1 MDLGLAG
8 TEKPIKGNPGVGD
21 SGRPSA
27 LRRRLLFRVIVA
39 AAAAVLCTLGLS
51 VVAGQAA
58 RAADAPTV
66 TSISPSRGIDTGGT
80 LVTITG
86 TGFTDATE
94 VDFGPSSQNFTV
106 VSDTE
111 ITATTTS
118 NADGTVDVTVV
129 TPDGTSAVTPADQ
142 FTFVPGTEIT
152 GISPATGP
160 VGGGNTITITG
171 SGFTGTTAV
180 VFEQFVGFTS
190 HTQAASFTVDSD
202 TQITATVPPAPGG
215 VSGNATINLLT
226 PLGNDPTSPLTFYDY
241 VGPAVT
247 SVSNAFGLVTG
258 GTTVSIKGTGFTSG
272 ATVQFGS
279 TPATSVTVL
288 SSTSLKVVTPPGSPG
303 LVDVTVTTPDG
314 TSPVVNGDRFTYVA
328 LPTVTGVSPAAGP
341 TAGGNTVTI
350 TGTGFQNIFGFPG
363 VSVVD
368 FGSVP
373 APSFTVDSDTQLTA
387 TVPPGSAGTVDVTA
401 LTWLGATTAIS
412 AADQYTYLPVPTV
425 TGVSPGS
432 GQSVGG
438 NTVTVTGT
446 GFTDAT
452 AVDFGQNAATN
463 VTVNSDGSVTA
474 TVPAGAVGID
484 DVTVTT
490 PGGTSA
496 ISAGDQY
503 VYHPTCTTTITGAN
517 SGNITVSSGLTCL
530 VDATQAGQVTVEAGA
545 ELSVTDSTVSGSVT
559 ATDPAGITYCGSTEA
574 GNLTV
579 TGATGPVVLSGA
591 LPDGTACAADTISGA
606 VAITGASA
614 PVTVTGLKQR
624 GTLTLENDTAGVD
637 LDGGH
642 LNGSAYVSDNTAT
655 APAAITVSGVAVT
668 GSLYCTGNSPAPTDA
683 GTLNTVSAATVSD
696 QCTDLEEQQG

>member
-1 MDLGLAG
+1 M
-8 TEKPIKGNPGVGD
+8 
-21 SGRPSA
+21 
-27 LRRRLLFRVIVA
+27 FRVIVA
-39 AAAAVLCTLGLS
+39 ATAAVLCTLGLS
-51 VVAGQAA
+51 VVASQAA
-58 RAADAPTV
+58 RAAAAPTV
-66 TSISPSRGIDTGGT
+66 TSVSPNEGVAEGGIQ
-80 LVTITG
+80 VTITG
-86 TGFTDATE
+86 SGFTGATA
-94 VDFGPSSQNFTV
+94 VVFGSTDEAFTV

-111 ITATTTS
+111 IKAVES
-118 NADGTVDVTVV
+118 AQPVGTVVDVTVV
-129 TPDGTSAVTPADQ
+129 TPEGTSAVTPADQ
-142 FTFVPGTEIT
+142 FTFVPGTEVT
-152 GISPATGP
+152 GVSPASGP
-160 VGGGNTITITG
+160 IGGGNTITLTG
-171 SGFTGTTAV
+171 TGFTGTTFV
-180 VFEQFVGFTS
+180 VFQQFVNGTS
-190 HTQAASFTVDSD
+190 HTQAATFTVDSD
-202 TQITATVPPAPGG
+202 TQITATVPPAPGNA
-215 VSGNATINLLT
+215 SGMALINLIT
-226 PLGNDPTSPLTFYDY
+226 PIGNDPTSPLTFYSY
-241 VGPAVT
+241 VGPTVT
-247 SVSNAFGLVTG
+247 SVSPPFGLVTG
-258 GTTVSIKGTGFTSG
+258 GTTISVKGTGFTSG
-272 ATVQFGS
+272 TTVQFGS

-303 LVDVTVTTPDG
+303 LVDVTVTNPDG
-314 TSPVVNGDRFTYVA
+314 TTSPVVNGDRFTYVA

-350 TGTGFQNIFGFPG
+350 TGTGFQNVFGFPG
-363 VSVVD
+363 VSTVD

-373 APSFTVDSDTQLTA
+373 ATSFTVDSDTQLTA
-387 TVPPGSAGTVDVTA
+387 TIPPGAAGTVDVTL
-401 LTWLGATTAIS
+401 LTWLGAITATS
-412 AADQYTYLPVPTV
+412 AADQYTYLPVPAV
-425 TGVSPGS
+425 TGVSPAS

-452 AVDFGQNAATN
+452 AVDFDQNAATN
-463 VTVNSDGSVTA
+463 VTVNSDSSITA

-496 ISAGDQY
+496 ISAADQY

-517 SGNITVSSGLTCL
+517 SGDITVSSGLTCL

-545 ELSVTDSTVSGSVT
+545 ALSVTGSIVSGSVT

-574 GNLTV
+574 GNVTV

-606 VAITGASA
+606 VSITGASA

-637 LDGGH
+637 LNGGQ

-668 GSLYCTGNSPAPTDA
+668 GSLYCTGNNPAPTDA
-683 GTLNTVSAATVSD
+683 GTLNTVSAVTASD
-696 QCTDLEEQQG
+696 QCTDLEQQG

>member
-8 TEKPIKGNPGVGD
+8 TEKPIKGNPGVGH

-39 AAAAVLCTLGLS
+39 ATAAVLCTLGLS
-51 VVAGQAA
+51 AVAGQAA
-58 RAADAPTV
+58 RAAAAPTV
-66 TSISPSRGIDTGGT
+66 TSVSPSEGVATGGT

-86 TGFTDATE
+86 SGFTGATE
-94 VDFGPSSQNFTV
+94 VVFGSTDEAFTV

-111 ITATTTS
+111 ITAVES
-118 NADGTVDVTVV
+118 AQPVGTVVDVTVV

-160 VGGGNTITITG
+160 IAGGNTITITG
-171 SGFTGTTAV
+171 TGFTGTTVV
-180 VFEQFVGFTS
+180 VFQQFVGFHS
-190 HTQAASFTVDSD
+190 HTRAASFTVDSD

-215 VSGNATINLLT
+215 VSGNAMINLLT

-247 SVSNAFGLVTG
+247 SVSNAFGLVAG

-288 SSTSLKVVTPPGSPG
+288 SSTSLSVVTPPGSPG

-363 VSVVD
+363 VTKVD

-387 TVPPGSAGTVDVTA
+387 TVPPGSAGTVDVTV
-401 LTWLGATTAIS
+401 LTWLGATTATS
-412 AADQYTYLPVPTV
+412 AADQYTYQVP
-425 TGVSPGS
+425 
-432 GQSVGG
+432 
-438 NTVTVTGT
+438 
-446 GFTDAT
+446 
-452 AVDFGQNAATN
+452 
-463 VTVNSDGSVTA
+463 
-474 TVPAGAVGID
+474 
-484 DVTVTT
+484 
-490 PGGTSA
+490 
-496 ISAGDQY
+496 
-503 VYHPTCTTTITGAN
+503 CTTTITGTNATPL
-517 SGNITVSSGLTCL
+517 TVTSGLTCL
-530 VDATQAGQVTVEAGA
+530 VNATQNGQVTVAAGA
-545 ELSVTDSTVSGSVT
+545 ALSVTNSTVNGTVT
-559 ATDPAGITYCGSTEA
+559 ATSPSGITYCGSTED
-574 GNLTV
+574 GGLTV
-579 TGATGPVVLSGA
+579 TGATGPVILGGTLA
-591 LPDGTACAADTISGA
+591 DGTACAADTIPSA
-606 VAITGASA
+606 VTITGATA
-614 PVTVTGLKQR
+614 PVTVTGLTQN
-624 GTLTLENDTAGVD
+624 GTLTLENDTAGVT
-637 LDGGH
+637 LDGSQ
-642 LNGSAYVSDNTAT
+642 LNGRPMSRTTPPPLPRSSRCPAT
-655 APAAITVSGVAVT
+655 R
-668 GSLYCTGNSPAPTDA
+668 
-683 GTLNTVSAATVSD
+683 
-696 QCTDLEEQQG
+696 